1 MAKEDPE
8 TRPDWNPMKDQYTDP
23 KINAYRNMDLSQQPG
38 FKAQQKMASSSN
50 AGDSISKEL
59 ANAQT
64 NQSYEIHIYGVPLN
78 MTEEGLQ
85 NVFRKFGR
93 IIKCF
98 IAKPKVDS
106 QVCISFSFWTLV
118 LVGLNMKGEKMR

>member
-38 FKAQQKMASSSN
+38 FKAQQKMASPSN

-64 NQSYEIHIYGVPLN
+64 NQSYEIHIFGVPLN

-85 NVFRKFGR
+85 NVFRKYGR

-106 QVCISFSFWTLV
+106 QVLIFPCSLSGCF
-118 LVGLNMKGEKMR
+118 